1 MPTRPRIDF
10 KHAVLAG
17 ATLLSALQ
25 PYSARAALGE
35 PEAKVVTDAQ
45 QLNGSVKSMERAN
58 YRVQEI
64 ALPSGTVLREFSVA
78 GGSVFA
84 VAWTGPTIPNLRQTL
99 GQYFDTYAAAA
110 RAKHSGRNHLQVEQ
124 ADLVVQSS
132 GHMRAFTGRAYLPQ
146 ALPAGTSLDDI
157 H

>member
-1 MPTRPRIDF
+1 MARQPRLQS
-10 KHAVLAG
+10 KHAAVAG
-17 ATLLSALQ
+17 AMLLSALQ
-25 PYSARAALGE
+25 SYPASAALGE
-35 PEAKVVTDAQ
+35 PEAKVVADAQ
-45 QLNGSVKSMERAN
+45 QLKGSVKSMERAN
-58 YRVQEI
+58 YRVHEI

-84 VAWTGPTIPNLRQTL
+84 VAWTGPTIPNLRQAL
-99 GQYFDTYAAAA
+99 GQYFESYASAA

-124 ADLVVQSS
+124 ANLVVQSS